1 MNAMIQNPNL
11 LLLPKLSARNIM
23 NTAIKG
29 RKGGAVAVVRNRA
42 RDLNQAV
49 SLARAAVEKLAQ
61 RVALALAL
69 ADKGGRPGYRRPKSS
84 KLVRNPAPWIRKIR
98 VTWTHYAPYAP
109 INPRGLY
116 VWIEME
122 TMNDKHFQGA
132 FDYDPVSGKL
142 ISQGV
147 DGFGYDPNEKAHPY
161 LKAFFK
167 AMLQWTMKIY
177 NAQYAMS
184 IANARKLQRRR
195 RARQVRD
202 T

>member
-1 MNAMIQNPNL
+1 
-11 LLLPKLSARNIM
+11 M
-23 NTAIKG
+23 NTAIRG
-29 RKGGAVAVVRNRA
+29 PNPVVRNRA

-49 SLARAAVEKLAQ
+49 SLGRAAVEKLAQ

-69 ADKGGRPGYRRPKSS
+69 ADKGGRPGTRRPKST

-109 INPRGLY
+109 INPKGLY

-147 DGFGYDPNEKAHPY
+147 DGFGYDPDERAHPY

-184 IANARKLQRRR
+184 VANERRLKRR
-195 RARQVRD
+195 RARRAAQTGQTAHRAA
-202 T
+202 